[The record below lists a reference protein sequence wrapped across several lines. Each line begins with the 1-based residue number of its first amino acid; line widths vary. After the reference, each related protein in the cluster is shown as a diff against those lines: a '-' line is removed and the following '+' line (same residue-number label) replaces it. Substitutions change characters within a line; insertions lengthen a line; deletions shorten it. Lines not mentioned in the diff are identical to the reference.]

1 MPSSCVYNFVMFK
14 KIEIHIFIEF
24 LLHDYR
30 FHGTRIAEMPF
41 IATEMA
47 YRGQGVCQ
55 ELMRVIE
62 SVSENT
68 NVTKL
73 LVIYPFNHVVE
84 IRLRSF
90 NNSFP
95 VIVLHRNIIYA

>member
-1 MPSSCVYNFVMFK
+1 VFT
-14 KIEIHIFIEF
+14 KIDIHIFIEF

-41 IATEMA
+41 IVTERA

-62 SVSENT
+62 SVSD
-68 NVTKL
+68 
-73 LVIYPFNHVVE
+73 YQYH
-84 IRLRSF
+84 
-90 NNSFP
+90 
-95 VIVLHRNIIYA
+95 